1 MAWPLPVGAWPDQG
15 LKPIICWSSLVCV
28 IQIGGYNQ
36 ANLDEAPK
44 LTKEKAV
51 FLIKDVFT
59 SAAERDIYTG
69 MALALSFLPTAA
81 ISREIIGRF

>member
-1 MAWPLPVGAWPDQG
+1 
-15 LKPIICWSSLVCV
+15 
-28 IQIGGYNQ
+28 
-36 ANLDEAPK
+36 